1 MKAEWLYL
9 KQIYD
14 FPATLLVNLLQIHS
28 DWRAPTQS
36 PLINPFYSSCRGFMI
51 RKMLINAED
60 VEESRVAIVAEG
72 LLEEFDIETTQK
84 EQIKGNIYKG
94 VVVKV
99 EAGLQ
104 AAFVDYGGHRAGF
117 LPLGEVHPSCYADQE
132 LAKRGGRVRIHDVL
146 KRNQELLVQIVKDEI
161 GTKGAALSTYIS
173 LPGRYLVLM
182 PGVDA
187 TRVSRKI
194 EDEAQRRQLK
204 EIVAQLAPP
213 PGTGVIIRTAGL
225 DRTRQELQRD
235 MAYLLK
241 LWETILAQGAELPAP
256 SVVYQERDLV
266 IRSIRDY
273 FTPDIAEILVDDREV
288 FKRAREFLQAIM
300 PRYVNRIKLYREKR
314 PIFSKYQLE
323 DQIEAIFEDKIPL
336 RSGGS
341 IVIERTEAM
350 VSIDV
355 NSGRSTQER
364 GMEETAFKTNMEA
377 AEEIARQLRLRDLG
391 GLVVIDF
398 IDMRDRKHIQ
408 EVERCLKN
416 ALKRDKARTEMSRIS
431 KFGLLEVSR
440 QRLKPALQD
449 ETSSPCPHCK
459 GQGLV
464 RSKESLGLTVLRKI
478 QAAAVKGNLLSAKAK
493 VPLEAANYLLNDKRD
508 RLLKIEHEYGIRI
521 NVEGDAAL
529 TGSLFN
535 LVLDKKDI
543 VPVDDETFEAE
554 ARALEEAEVAD
565 LEPIPEDEAVA
576 EIPAAAAPGEFESL
590 TEPAAA
596 VAATLA
602 AVVQTTLSAEVKGLQ
617 GVAEPSSGSNGG
629 PVTREVSPPPW
640 QPVRR
645 RGRFWWLRRATSAT
659 ARSVTVPSV
668 SNAADSPAA
677 EAKAPAA
684 VATVTAQHPSNERS
698 AGPPHRLPDSAAP
711 WRRMLPLLKP
721 LRQLPLRGADDLRPG
736 DHLPL

>member
-1 MKAEWLYL
+1 
-9 KQIYD
+9 
-14 FPATLLVNLLQIHS
+14 
-28 DWRAPTQS
+28 
-36 PLINPFYSSCRGFMI
+36 MI

-60 VEESRVAIVAEG
+60 AEESRVAIVADG
-72 LLEEFDIETTQK
+72 ILEEFDIETSHK
-84 EQIKGNIYKG
+84 EQNKSNIYKG
-94 VVVKV
+94 IVVKV

-104 AAFVDYGGHRAGF
+104 AAFVDYGGKRAGF
-117 LPLGEVHPSCYADQE
+117 LPLGEVHPTCYADPD

-146 KRNQELLVQIVKDEI
+146 KRNQELLVQVVKDEI

-225 DRTRQELQRD
+225 DRTKQELQRD

-241 LWETILAQGAELPAP
+241 LWETILAQAKEIPAP
-256 SVVYQERDLV
+256 SVVYEESDLV

-288 FKRAREFLQAIM
+288 LKRAREFLQAIM
-300 PRYVNRIKLYREKR
+300 PRYVSRIKLYRERR

-323 DQIEAIFEDKIPL
+323 EQIEAIFEDKIPL
-336 RSGGS
+336 KSGGS

-449 ETSSPCPHCK
+449 ETSLPCPHCK
-459 GQGLV
+459 GQGLI

-478 QAAAVKGNLLSAKAK
+478 QAAAVKGNLMVARAK
-493 VPLEAANYLLNDKRD
+493 VPLEAANYLLNEKRD
-508 RLLKIEHEYGIRI
+508 RLLKIEQEYSIRI
-521 NVEGDAAL
+521 HVEGDATL
-529 TGSLFN
+529 TGSIFN
-535 LVLDKKDI
+535 LTLDKKDLSA
-543 VPVDDETFEAE
+543 VELELLEAE
-554 ARALEEAEVAD
+554 AKAFEEAEVTETELTMETEFVDEETVVDDGPMAATSALTD
-565 LEPIPEDEAVA
+565 VFEDAAPITPEAVA
-576 EIPAAAAPGEFESL
+576 SFVEAS
-590 TEPAAA
+590 
-596 VAATLA
+596 
-602 AVVQTTLSAEVKGLQ
+602 LSAEANGAVTAEEPAPIGNGSPLQQTIPILAGLL
-617 GVAEPSSGSNGG
+617 
-629 PVTREVSPPPW
+629 T
-640 QPVRR
+640 RR
-645 RGRFWWLRRATSAT
+645 RLRFWWLRRLGTSSQ
-659 ARSVTVPSV
+659 RSVS
-668 SNAADSPAA
+668 AALHHG
-677 EAKAPAA
+677 A
-684 VATVTAQHPSNERS
+684 VDTVTAEPEASPDEGTTPTLRPEAHRS
-698 AGPPHRLPDSAAP
+698 ESAPRRLQGTEAP
-711 WRRMLPLLKP
+711 WRRMLPPSRPP
-721 LRQLPLRGADDLRPG
+721 LQLPRRGADDEATG
-736 DHLPL
+736 DHLSI

>member
-1 MKAEWLYL
+1 
-9 KQIYD
+9 
-14 FPATLLVNLLQIHS
+14 
-28 DWRAPTQS
+28 
-36 PLINPFYSSCRGFMI
+36 MI

-60 VEESRVAIVAEG
+60 AEESRVAIVADG
-72 LLEEFDIETTQK
+72 VLEEFDIETCHK
-84 EQIKGNIYKG
+84 EQNKSNIYKG

-104 AAFVDYGGHRAGF
+104 AAFVEYGGKRAGF
-117 LPLGEVHPSCYADQE
+117 LPLGEVHPSCYADPD

-146 KRNQELLVQIVKDEI
+146 KRNQELLVQVVKDEI

-225 DRTRQELQRD
+225 DRTKQELQRD

-241 LWETILAQGAELPAP
+241 LWETILAQAKELPAP
-256 SVVYQERDLV
+256 SAVYEERDLV

-300 PRYVNRIKLYREKR
+300 PRYVNRIKLYRERR

-323 DQIEAIFEDKIPL
+323 EQIEAIFEDKIPL
-336 RSGGS
+336 KSGGS

-408 EVERCLKN
+408 EIERCLKN

-449 ETSSPCPHCK
+449 ETTLPCPHCK
-459 GQGLV
+459 GQGLI
-464 RSKESLGLTVLRKI
+464 RSKESLGLTVLRRI
-478 QAAAVKGNLLSAKAK
+478 QAAAVKGYLLAAKAK
-493 VPLEAANYLLNDKRD
+493 VPLDAANYLLNEKRD
-508 RLLKIEHEYGIRI
+508 RLLKLEQEYGIRI
-521 NVEGDAAL
+521 HVEGDASL

-535 LVLDKKDI
+535 VTLDKKDI
-543 VPVDDETFEAE
+543 TAIE
-554 ARALEEAEVAD
+554 EEAEEALETAAEVFEETEVAEAEPLEEEAAVEEVPSEAESSASAPVVEPTPD
-565 LEPIPEDEAVA
+565 LAEAVA
-576 EIPAAAAPGEFESL
+576 SVAAATSSVEANGTSTVAE
-590 TEPAAA
+590 
-596 VAATLA
+596 AATA
-602 AVVQTTLSAEVKGLQ
+602 
-617 GVAEPSSGSNGG
+617 SNGN
-629 PVTREVSPPPW
+629 PLTPEAHAPPW
-640 QPVRR
+640 QPTRR
-645 RGRFWWLRRATSAT
+645 RLRFWWLRRAMTSSS
-659 ARSVTVPSV
+659 RSVSEPLRPGRV
-668 SNAADSPAA
+668 DDGAA
-677 EAKAPAA
+677 EAEALAAAPIASTLSPQA
-684 VATVTAQHPSNERS
+684 PRSEDVAN
-698 AGPPHRLPDSAAP
+698 RLSDTEAP
-711 WRRMLPLLKP
+711 WRRMLPPSKPPLL
-721 LRQLPLRGADDLRPG
+721 LPRPGADDAPPG
-736 DHLPL
+736 DHLAV

>member
-1 MKAEWLYL
+1 
-9 KQIYD
+9 
-14 FPATLLVNLLQIHS
+14 
-28 DWRAPTQS
+28 
-36 PLINPFYSSCRGFMI
+36 
-51 RKMLINAED
+51 
-60 VEESRVAIVAEG
+60 
-72 LLEEFDIETTQK
+72 
-84 EQIKGNIYKG
+84 
-94 VVVKV
+94 VKV

-104 AAFVDYGGHRAGF
+104 AAFVDYGGKRAGF
-117 LPLGEVHPSCYADQE
+117 LPLGEVHPTCYADPD

-146 KRNQELLVQIVKDEI
+146 KRNQELLVQVVKDEI

-213 PGTGVIIRTAGL
+213 AGTGVIIRTAGL
-225 DRTRQELQRD
+225 DRTKQELQRD

-241 LWETILAQGAELPAP
+241 LWETILAQAKEIPAP
-256 SVVYQERDLV
+256 SVVYEESDLV

-300 PRYVNRIKLYREKR
+300 PRYVSRIKLYRERR

-323 DQIEAIFEDKIPL
+323 EQIEAIFEDKIPL
-336 RSGGS
+336 KSGGS

-449 ETSSPCPHCK
+449 ETSLPCPHCK
-459 GQGLV
+459 GQGLI

-478 QAAAVKGNLLSAKAK
+478 QAAAVKGNLMVARAK
-493 VPLEAANYLLNDKRD
+493 VPLEAANYLLNEKRD
-508 RLLKIEHEYGIRI
+508 RLLKLEQEYSIRI
-521 NVEGDAAL
+521 HVEGDATL
-529 TGSLFN
+529 TGSIFN
-535 LVLDKKDI
+535 LSLDKKDI
-543 VPVDDETFEAE
+543 SAIEEELLEAE
-554 ARALEEAEVAD
+554 AEAFEEAEAIDIGPAEEEIAADEEPTVAESV
-565 LEPIPEDEAVA
+565 LTEAFEEPAPIPPEAVA
-576 EIPAAAAPGEFESL
+576 SIVEAA
-590 TEPAAA
+590 
-596 VAATLA
+596 
-602 AVVQTTLSAEVKGLQ
+602 LSAEVNGSAT
-617 GVAEPSSGSNGG
+617 VAEPASAGNGSPLKHSIPIPTG
-629 PVTREVSPPPW
+629 PST
-640 QPVRR
+640 RR
-645 RGRFWWLRRATSAT
+645 RLRFWWLRRL
-659 ARSVTVPSV
+659 VPSSGQSV
-668 SNAADSPAA
+668 SEPLHHGVVKTAAADSEALPGARVTPTLDPHVHRSEAA
-677 EAKAPAA
+677 PN
-684 VATVTAQHPSNERS
+684 HPSDAE
-698 AGPPHRLPDSAAP
+698 AP
-711 WRRMLPLLKP
+711 WRRMLPPIRPP
-721 LRQLPLRGADDLRPG
+721 LQLPRRGADDEATG
-736 DHLPL
+736 DHLSI

>member
-1 MKAEWLYL
+1 
-9 KQIYD
+9 
-14 FPATLLVNLLQIHS
+14 
-28 DWRAPTQS
+28 
-36 PLINPFYSSCRGFMI
+36 MI

-60 VEESRVAIVAEG
+60 AEESRVAIVADG
-72 LLEEFDIETTQK
+72 ILEEFDIETSHK
-84 EQIKGNIYKG
+84 EQIKSNIYKG

-104 AAFVDYGGHRAGF
+104 AAFVDYGGKRAGF
-117 LPLGEVHPSCYADQE
+117 LPLGEVHPTCYADQE

-146 KRNQELLVQIVKDEI
+146 KRNQELLVQVVKDEI

-225 DRTRQELQRD
+225 DRTKQELQRD

-241 LWETILAQGAELPAP
+241 LWETILAQAKDLPAP
-256 SVVYQERDLV
+256 SVVYEESDLI

-336 RSGGS
+336 KSGGS

-364 GMEETAFKTNMEA
+364 GMEETAFKTNIEA
-377 AEEIARQLRLRDLG
+377 GDEIARQLRLRDLG

-416 ALKRDKARTEMSRIS
+416 ALKRDKARTEMARIS

-449 ETSSPCPHCK
+449 ETSLPCPHCK
-459 GQGLV
+459 GQGLI

-478 QAAAVKGNLLSAKAK
+478 QAAAVKGNLLAASAK
-493 VPLEAANYLLNDKRD
+493 VPLEAANYLLNEKRD
-508 RLLKIEHEYGIRI
+508 RLLKLEQEYGIRI
-521 NVEGDAAL
+521 HIEGDATL

-535 LVLDKKDI
+535 LALEKKDI
-543 VPVDDETFEAE
+543 PAIEEEPLEAE
-554 ARALEEAEVAD
+554 PEALEDTEVTDTEPLEPEALEEVPTAV
-565 LEPIPEDEAVA
+565 EPVET
-576 EIPAAAAPGEFESL
+576 AAFQ
-590 TEPAAA
+590 EPAAV
-596 VAATLA
+596 VAETVASAIEATLS
-602 AVVQTTLSAEVKGLQ
+602 VEVNGSSV
-617 GVAEPSSGSNGG
+617 VAEPATIGNGS
-629 PVTREVSPPPW
+629 PVKREVPPPAW
-640 QPVRR
+640 QPTRR
-645 RGRFWWLRRATSAT
+645 RLRFWWLRRLVSSTSQSTSEPLRHGAVDD
-659 ARSVTVPSV
+659 AV
-668 SNAADSPAA
+668 ADSEALSAA
-677 EAKAPAA
+677 LMTPTPSQRAP
-684 VATVTAQHPSNERS
+684 RS
-698 AGPPHRLPDSAAP
+698 EGNFNRLPDTEAP
-711 WRRMLPLLKP
+711 WRRMLPPIRPP
-721 LRQLPLRGADDLRPG
+721 LQLPRGRPDDASMG
-736 DHLPL
+736 GHLSL

>member
-1 MKAEWLYL
+1 
-9 KQIYD
+9 
-14 FPATLLVNLLQIHS
+14 
-28 DWRAPTQS
+28 
-36 PLINPFYSSCRGFMI
+36 MI

-60 VEESRVAIVAEG
+60 AEESRVAIVADG
-72 LLEEFDIETTQK
+72 ILEEFDIETCHK
-84 EQIKGNIYKG
+84 EQNKSNIYKG

-104 AAFVDYGGHRAGF
+104 AAFVEYGGKRAGF
-117 LPLGEVHPSCYADQE
+117 LPLGEVHPTCYADPD

-146 KRNQELLVQIVKDEI
+146 KRNQELLVQVVKDEI

-225 DRTRQELQRD
+225 DRTKQELQRD

-241 LWETILAQGAELPAP
+241 LWETILAQAKELPAP
-256 SVVYQERDLV
+256 SVVYEESDLV

-273 FTPDIAEILVDDREV
+273 FTPDIAEILADDREV
-288 FKRAREFLQAIM
+288 YKRAREFLQAIM
-300 PRYVNRIKLYREKR
+300 PRYVNRIKMYRERR

-323 DQIEAIFEDKIPL
+323 EQIEAIFEDKIPL
-336 RSGGS
+336 KSGGS

-377 AEEIARQLRLRDLG
+377 GEEIARQLRLRDLG

-408 EVERCLKN
+408 EVERSLKN

-449 ETSSPCPHCK
+449 ETTLPCPHCK
-459 GQGLV
+459 GQGLI
-464 RSKESLGLTVLRKI
+464 RSKESLGLTVLRRI
-478 QAAAVKGNLLSAKAK
+478 QAAAVKGSLLAAKAK
-493 VPLEAANYLLNDKRD
+493 VPLDAANYLLNEKRD
-508 RLLKIEHEYGIRI
+508 RLLKLEQEYGIRI
-521 NVEGDAAL
+521 HVEGDATL

-535 LVLDKKDI
+535 LTLEKKDI
-543 VPVDDETFEAE
+543 TAIEEEALEAAAE
-554 ARALEEAEVAD
+554 AFEEAEVAEVEPFEEEVAVEEVELETASSPSD
-565 LEPIPEDEAVA
+565 LVAELAPDLAEAVA
-576 EIPAAAAPGEFESL
+576 SLVEATVSVEPNGTPAVEES
-590 TEPAAA
+590 
-596 VAATLA
+596 ATA
-602 AVVQTTLSAEVKGLQ
+602 
-617 GVAEPSSGSNGG
+617 SNGS
-629 PVTREVSPPPW
+629 PLKHEVPIPPW
-640 QPVRR
+640 QPTRR
-645 RGRFWWLRRATSAT
+645 RLRFWWLRRLVPSSSQSVSEPLRHSHVDDGTADSEACSRCAHDSDVEPPCPAEHRSSEPSSGRRRTLETNAPTDETSA
-659 ARSVTVPSV
+659 
-668 SNAADSPAA
+668 PA
-677 EAKAPAA
+677 
-684 VATVTAQHPSNERS
+684 
-698 AGPPHRLPDSAAP
+698 PPHRS
-711 WRRMLPLLKP
+711 RR
-721 LRQLPLRGADDLRPG
+721 RTTRGPFSGVTGEARAVGHGVFHGYTLASSLADING
-736 DHLPL
+736 

>member
-1 MKAEWLYL
+1 
-9 KQIYD
+9 
-14 FPATLLVNLLQIHS
+14 
-28 DWRAPTQS
+28 
-36 PLINPFYSSCRGFMI
+36 MI

-60 VEESRVAIVAEG
+60 AEESRVAIVADG
-72 LLEEFDIETTQK
+72 ILEEFDIETSHK
-84 EQIKGNIYKG
+84 EQNKSNVYKG
-94 VVVKV
+94 IVVKV

-104 AAFVDYGGHRAGF
+104 AAFVDYGGKRAGF
-117 LPLGEVHPSCYADQE
+117 LPLGEVHPTCYADPD

-146 KRNQELLVQIVKDEI
+146 KRNQELLVQVVKDEI

-213 PGTGVIIRTAGL
+213 AGTGVIIRTAGL
-225 DRTRQELQRD
+225 DRTKQELQRD

-241 LWETILAQGAELPAP
+241 LWETILAQAKEIPAP
-256 SVVYQERDLV
+256 SVVYEESDLV

-300 PRYVNRIKLYREKR
+300 PRYVSRIKLYRERR

-336 RSGGS
+336 KSGGS

-408 EVERCLKN
+408 EVERCLKT

-449 ETSSPCPHCK
+449 ETSLPCPHCK
-459 GQGLV
+459 GQGLI

-478 QAAAVKGNLLSAKAK
+478 QAAAVKGNLMVAKAK
-493 VPLEAANYLLNDKRD
+493 VPLEAANYLLNEKRD
-508 RLLKIEHEYGIRI
+508 RLLKLEQEYGIRLH
-521 NVEGDAAL
+521 VEGDATL
-529 TGSLFN
+529 TGSIFN
-535 LVLDKKDI
+535 LSLEKKDI
-543 VPVDDETFEAE
+543 GAIEEELLDAEAE
-554 ARALEEAEVAD
+554 AFEEAELIDTEAAEEAIAVHAEPTAAEAGLTEALEEPA
-565 LEPIPEDEAVA
+565 PMTPEAVA
-576 EIPAAAAPGEFESL
+576 SIVEASL
-590 TEPAAA
+590 TAEVNGLSTLAEPA
-596 VAATLA
+596 
-602 AVVQTTLSAEVKGLQ
+602 SAGN
-617 GVAEPSSGSNGG
+617 GSPSKHSI
-629 PVTREVSPPPW
+629 SPPAWPST
-640 QPVRR
+640 RR
-645 RGRFWWLRRATSAT
+645 RLRFWWLRRLVPSSG
-659 ARSVTVPSV
+659 RSVS
-668 SNAADSPAA
+668 
-677 EAKAPAA
+677 E
-684 VATVTAQHPSNERS
+684 
-698 AGPPHRLPDSAAP
+698 PPHRGVVDTTAENSEALAGVRRTPTLNPQTQRSGTAPSQPPDAEAP
-711 WRRMLPLLKP
+711 WRRMLPPIRPP
-721 LRQLPLRGADDLRPG
+721 LQLPRRGADDEATGGQLSI
-736 DHLPL
+736 

>member
-1 MKAEWLYL
+1 
-9 KQIYD
+9 
-14 FPATLLVNLLQIHS
+14 
-28 DWRAPTQS
+28 
-36 PLINPFYSSCRGFMI
+36 MI

-60 VEESRVAIVAEG
+60 AEESRVAIVADG
-72 LLEEFDIETTQK
+72 ILEEFDIETCHK
-84 EQIKGNIYKG
+84 EQNKSNIYKG

-104 AAFVDYGGHRAGF
+104 AAFVEYGGKRAGF
-117 LPLGEVHPSCYADQE
+117 LPLGEVHPSCYADPE

-146 KRNQELLVQIVKDEI
+146 KRNQELLVQVVKDEI

-225 DRTRQELQRD
+225 DRTKQELQRD

-241 LWETILAQGAELPAP
+241 LWETILAQAKELPAP
-256 SVVYQERDLV
+256 SVVYEESDLV

-300 PRYVNRIKLYREKR
+300 PRYVSRIKLYRERR

-323 DQIEAIFEDKIPL
+323 EQIEAIFEDKIPL
-336 RSGGS
+336 KSGGS

-377 AEEIARQLRLRDLG
+377 GEEIARQLRLRDLG

-408 EVERCLKN
+408 EVERSLKN
-416 ALKRDKARTEMSRIS
+416 ALKRDKARTEMARIS

-449 ETSSPCPHCK
+449 ETTLPCPHCK
-459 GQGLV
+459 GQGLI
-464 RSKESLGLTVLRKI
+464 RSKESLGLTVLRRI
-478 QAAAVKGNLLSAKAK
+478 QAAAVKGYLLAAKAK
-493 VPLEAANYLLNDKRD
+493 VPLDAANYLLNEKRD
-508 RLLKIEHEYGIRI
+508 RLLKLEQEYGIRI
-521 NVEGDAAL
+521 HVEGDATL

-535 LVLDKKDI
+535 LVLEKKDLTAI
-543 VPVDDETFEAE
+543 EEE
-554 ARALEEAEVAD
+554 ALEAASEAFEETEIAEVEPFEEEVAVEEVELEAAASASTLVAELAPD
-565 LEPIPEDEAVA
+565 LAEAVA
-576 EIPAAAAPGEFESL
+576 SL
-590 TEPAAA
+590 AD
-596 VAATLA
+596 AT
-602 AVVQTTLSAEVKGLQ
+602 VSVE
-617 GVAEPSSGSNGG
+617 SNGIPMVEEPG
-629 PVTREVSPPPW
+629 PAGGGSPLKREPPTPPW
-640 QPVRR
+640 QPTRR
-645 RGRFWWLRRATSAT
+645 RLRFWWLRRL
-659 ARSVTVPSV
+659 VPSSSRSISEPRRHDHV
-668 SNAADSPAA
+668 DASTADA
-677 EAKAPAA
+677 ESIA
-684 VATVTAQHPSNERS
+684 VAPMTPTLSAHVQRS
-698 AGPPHRLPDSAAP
+698 EEAPKRLADVDAP
-711 WRRMLPLLKP
+711 WRRMLPPSRPPLL
-721 LRQLPLRGADDLRPG
+721 LPRAGADHAPPG
-736 DHLPL
+736 DHLAV

>member
-1 MKAEWLYL
+1 
-9 KQIYD
+9 
-14 FPATLLVNLLQIHS
+14 
-28 DWRAPTQS
+28 
-36 PLINPFYSSCRGFMI
+36 MI

-60 VEESRVAIVAEG
+60 AEESRVAIVADG
-72 LLEEFDIETTQK
+72 ILEEFDIETCHK
-84 EQIKGNIYKG
+84 EQNKSNIYKG

-104 AAFVDYGGHRAGF
+104 AAFVEYGGKRAGF
-117 LPLGEVHPSCYADQE
+117 LPLGEVHPSCYADPD

-146 KRNQELLVQIVKDEI
+146 KRNQELLVQVVKDEI

-225 DRTRQELQRD
+225 DRTKQELQRD

-241 LWETILAQGAELPAP
+241 LWETILAQAKELPAP
-256 SVVYQERDLV
+256 AVVYEESDLV

-300 PRYVNRIKLYREKR
+300 PRYVSRIKLYRERR

-323 DQIEAIFEDKIPL
+323 EQIEAIFEDKIPL
-336 RSGGS
+336 KSGGS

-377 AEEIARQLRLRDLG
+377 GEEIARQLRLRDLG

-408 EVERCLKN
+408 EVERGLKN
-416 ALKRDKARTEMSRIS
+416 ALKRDKARTEMARIS

-449 ETSSPCPHCK
+449 ETTLPCPHCK
-459 GQGLV
+459 GQGLI
-464 RSKESLGLTVLRKI
+464 RSKESLGLTVLRRI
-478 QAAAVKGNLLSAKAK
+478 QAAAVKGYLLAAKAK
-493 VPLEAANYLLNDKRD
+493 VPLDAGNYLLNEKRD
-508 RLLKIEHEYGIRI
+508 RLLKLEQEYGIRI
-521 NVEGDAAL
+521 HVEGDATL

-535 LVLDKKDI
+535 LVLEKKDI
-543 VPVDDETFEAE
+543 TASEEEALE
-554 ARALEEAEVAD
+554 AAAEVFEEAEVAEVEPFEEEAAVEEVA
-565 LEPIPEDEAVA
+565 LEAESSPSELVA
-576 EIPAAAAPGEFESL
+576 ELAPDL
-590 TEPAAA
+590 AAA
-596 VAATLA
+596 VASLAEATVSVEPDGA
-602 AVVQTTLSAEVKGLQ
+602 PA
-617 GVAEPSSGSNGG
+617 VAEAATAGSGS
-629 PVTREVSPPPW
+629 PLKREAPTPPW
-640 QPVRR
+640 QPTRR
-645 RGRFWWLRRATSAT
+645 RLRFWWLRRLVPSSS
-659 ARSVTVPSV
+659 RSVSEPLRHDHVDDGTVNSEAL
-668 SNAADSPAA
+668 AAAHMPPTLSPQAQPNV
-677 EAKAPAA
+677 EAP
-684 VATVTAQHPSNERS
+684 N
-698 AGPPHRLPDSAAP
+698 RLPDADAP
-711 WRRMLPLLKP
+711 WRRMLPPTRLP
-721 LRQLPLRGADDLRPG
+721 LQLPRAGADDAPPG
-736 DHLPL
+736 DPIAV

>member
-1 MKAEWLYL
+1 
-9 KQIYD
+9 
-14 FPATLLVNLLQIHS
+14 
-28 DWRAPTQS
+28 
-36 PLINPFYSSCRGFMI
+36 MI

-60 VEESRVAIVAEG
+60 AEESRVAIVAEG
-72 LLEEFDIETTQK
+72 FLEEFDIETTHK
-84 EQIKGNIYKG
+84 EQIKSNIYKG

-104 AAFVDYGGHRAGF
+104 AAFIDYGGNRAGF
-117 LPLGEVHPSCYADQE
+117 LPLGEVHPSCYADPE

-161 GTKGAALSTYIS
+161 GTKGAALSTYVS

-225 DRTRQELQRD
+225 DRTKQELQRD

-241 LWETILAQGAELPAP
+241 LWETILAQAAELPAP

-288 FKRAREFLQAIM
+288 FRRAREFLQAIM

-336 RSGGS
+336 KSGGS

-350 VSIDV
+350 VAIDV

-377 AEEIARQLRLRDLG
+377 GEEIARQLRLRDLG
-391 GLVVIDF
+391 GLIVIDF

-408 EVERCLKN
+408 EVERGLKN

-449 ETSSPCPHCK
+449 ETSLPCPHCK

-493 VPLEAANYLLNDKRD
+493 VPLETANYLLNEKRD
-508 RLLKIEHEYGIRI
+508 RLLKLEQEYEIRI
-521 NVEGDAAL
+521 HIEGDATL

-535 LVLDKKDI
+535 LVLDKKDF
-543 VPVDDETFEAE
+543 VPVDEDAFEAE
-554 ARALEEAEVAD
+554 AKVLEEAEVAD
-565 LEPIPEDEAVA
+565 TKPLGEDEAVEEA
-576 EIPAAAAPGEFESL
+576 PAAAVSAEVESL
-590 TEPAAA
+590 DEPAAV

-602 AVVQTTLSAEVKGLQ
+602 AVVDATLSVEVNGAPAA
-617 GVAEPSSGSNGG
+617 VEPPPLSNGN
-629 PVTREVSPPPW
+629 PLKREAPPPSPW
-640 QPVRR
+640 QPARR
-645 RGRFWWLRRATSAT
+645 RGRFWWLRRVVSSTG
-659 ARSVTVPSV
+659 RSMSDP
-668 SNAADSPAA
+668 PRQ
-677 EAKAPAA
+677 
-684 VATVTAQHPSNERS
+684 VTADDPATDAEPPSALHATPMHHPPAERDE
-698 AGPPHRLPDSAAP
+698 GPPPRLPDSAAP
-711 WRRMLPLLKP
+711 WRRMLPPTRPLLH
-721 LRQLPLRGADDLRPG
+721 LPLRGADDLTTG
-736 DHLPL
+736 DHPTI

>member
-1 MKAEWLYL
+1 
-9 KQIYD
+9 
-14 FPATLLVNLLQIHS
+14 
-28 DWRAPTQS
+28 
-36 PLINPFYSSCRGFMI
+36 MI
-51 RKMLINAED
+51 KKMLINAED
-60 VEESRVAIVAEG
+60 PEENRVAIVADG
-72 LLEEFDIETTQK
+72 ILEEFDIETTHK
-84 EQIKGNIYKG
+84 EQVKGNIYKG

-99 EAGLQ
+99 EVGLQ
-104 AAFVDYGGHRAGF
+104 AAFVDYGGNRAGF
-117 LPLGEVHPSCYADQE
+117 LPLGEVHPTCYADAE

-146 KRNQELLVQIVKDEI
+146 KRNQALLVQVVKDEI

-194 EDEAQRRQLK
+194 EDESQRRKLK
-204 EIVAQLAPP
+204 EIVAQLEPP
-213 PGTGVIIRTAGL
+213 PGMGVIIRTAGL
-225 DRTRQELQRD
+225 DRTKQELQRD
-235 MAYLLK
+235 LAYLLK
-241 LWETILAQGAELPAP
+241 LWETILAQATELPAP
-256 SVVYQERDLV
+256 SVVYQERDLI

-273 FTPDIAEILVDDREV
+273 FTPDISEILVDDREV

-336 RSGGS
+336 KSGGS

-449 ETSSPCPHCK
+449 ETTLPCPHCK

-464 RSKESLGLTVLRKI
+464 RSPESLGLTVLRKI
-478 QAAAVKGNLLSAKAK
+478 QAAAVKGNLLTAKAK

-508 RLLKIEHEYGIRI
+508 RLLKLEHEYDIRI
-521 NVEGDAAL
+521 LIEGDALL
-529 TGSLFN
+529 TGSQFN
-535 LVLDKKDI
+535 LILDKKDI
-543 VPVDDETFEAE
+543 PDILPGDEEVEETEPLAEIDNVAAGVADGLEGQEDGKEAE
-554 ARALEEAEVAD
+554 PVA
-565 LEPIPEDEAVA
+565 V
-576 EIPAAAAPGEFESL
+576 PAAATAPPVEEV
-590 TEPAAA
+590 A
-596 VAATLA
+596 VPVEAPPEETLA
-602 AVVQTTLSAEVKGLQ
+602 VEANGSPGHTAEVPISDGHKGRPRP
-617 GVAEPSSGSNGG
+617 EP
-629 PVTREVSPPPW
+629 TSPPW
-640 QPVRR
+640 SPVRR
-645 RGRFWWLRRATSAT
+645 RGRFWWLRRAAAASHRAVEDFS
-659 ARSVTVPSV
+659 RPPPPQERPSESEPSPPSEPASSTILTTEREDV
-668 SNAADSPAA
+668 IAVRNRNAD
-677 EAKAPAA
+677 
-684 VATVTAQHPSNERS
+684 
-698 AGPPHRLPDSAAP
+698 AP
-711 WRRMLPLLKP
+711 WRRMLPPVKSY
-721 LRQLPLRGADDLRPG
+721 RQLPWRGSDDAAAGNSPSL
-736 DHLPL
+736 

>member
-1 MKAEWLYL
+1 
-9 KQIYD
+9 
-14 FPATLLVNLLQIHS
+14 
-28 DWRAPTQS
+28 
-36 PLINPFYSSCRGFMI
+36 MI

-60 VEESRVAIVAEG
+60 AEESRVAIVADG
-72 LLEEFDIETTQK
+72 ILEEFDIETSHK
-84 EQIKGNIYKG
+84 EQNKSNIYKG
-94 VVVKV
+94 LVVKV

-104 AAFVDYGGHRAGF
+104 AAFVDYGGKRAGF
-117 LPLGEVHPSCYADQE
+117 LPLGEVHPTCYADPE

-146 KRNQELLVQIVKDEI
+146 KRNQELLVQVVKDEI

-225 DRTRQELQRD
+225 DRTKQELQRD

-241 LWETILAQGAELPAP
+241 LWETILAQAKEIPAP
-256 SVVYQERDLV
+256 SVVYEESDLV

-300 PRYVNRIKLYREKR
+300 PRYVSRIKLYRERR

-323 DQIEAIFEDKIPL
+323 EQIEAIFEDKIPL
-336 RSGGS
+336 QSGGS

-449 ETSSPCPHCK
+449 ETSLPCPHCK
-459 GQGLV
+459 GQGLI

-478 QAAAVKGNLLSAKAK
+478 QAAAVKGNLMVARAK
-493 VPLEAANYLLNDKRD
+493 VPLEAANYLLNEKRD
-508 RLLKIEHEYGIRI
+508 RLLKIEQEYSIRI
-521 NVEGDAAL
+521 HVEGDATL

-535 LVLDKKDI
+535 LSLDKKDLSA
-543 VPVDDETFEAE
+543 VEAELLEAE
-554 ARALEEAEVAD
+554 AKAFEEAESIDTELSIDIELAAEETVAD
-565 LEPIPEDEAVA
+565 EAPMAVESVLADVFEDLAPIPPEAVTSIVEA
-576 EIPAAAAPGEFESL
+576 SLPPEVNGSVAAA
-590 TEPAAA
+590 EPAAIA
-596 VAATLA
+596 NG
-602 AVVQTTLSAEVKGLQ
+602 SPLQ
-617 GVAEPSSGSNGG
+617 QQLQ
-629 PVTREVSPPPW
+629 SPAWLPT
-640 QPVRR
+640 RR
-645 RGRFWWLRRATSAT
+645 RLRFWWLRR
-659 ARSVTVPSV
+659 VGV
-668 SNAADSPAA
+668 SSSRPLSDALHPGIVDAVAADSEASPGLRTVPTPRTEAQRSEAA
-677 EAKAPAA
+677 PRRP
-684 VATVTAQHPSNERS
+684 VS
-698 AGPPHRLPDSAAP
+698 AEAP
-711 WRRMLPLLKP
+711 WRRMLPPSRPP
-721 LRQLPLRGADDLRPG
+721 LQLPRRGVDDETTG
-736 DHLPL
+736 DPPAI

>member
-1 MKAEWLYL
+1 
-9 KQIYD
+9 
-14 FPATLLVNLLQIHS
+14 
-28 DWRAPTQS
+28 
-36 PLINPFYSSCRGFMI
+36 
-51 RKMLINAED
+51 MLINAED
-60 VEESRVAIVAEG
+60 AEESRVAIVADG
-72 LLEEFDIETTQK
+72 ILEEFDIETSHK
-84 EQIKGNIYKG
+84 EQNKSNIYKG

-104 AAFVDYGGHRAGF
+104 AAFVDYGSKRAGF
-117 LPLGEVHPSCYADQE
+117 LPLGEVHPTCYADPD

-146 KRNQELLVQIVKDEI
+146 KRNQELLVQVVKDEI

-225 DRTRQELQRD
+225 DRTKQELQRD

-241 LWETILAQGAELPAP
+241 LWETILAQAKELPAP
-256 SVVYQERDLV
+256 SVVYEESDLV

-323 DQIEAIFEDKIPL
+323 EQIEAIFEDKIPL
-336 RSGGS
+336 KSGGS

-377 AEEIARQLRLRDLG
+377 GEEIARQLRLRDLG

-449 ETSSPCPHCK
+449 ETSLPCPHCK
-459 GQGLV
+459 GQGLI

-478 QAAAVKGNLLSAKAK
+478 QGAAVKGNLLSAKAK

-508 RLLKIEHEYGIRI
+508 RLLKLEQEYGIRI
-521 NVEGDAAL
+521 HVEGDATL

-535 LVLDKKDI
+535 VVFDKKDI
-543 VPVDDETFEAE
+543 LAVEEEPLETEAE
-554 ARALEEAEVAD
+554 VREEAEVTD
-565 LEPIPEDEAVA
+565 TEPFEEEEAA
-576 EIPAAAAPGEFESL
+576 EEIPAAAASAPADSFDEPARVAVEAVAEAIEATLAGEGNGSPGV
-590 TEPAAA
+590 TEPAPAD
-596 VAATLA
+596 
-602 AVVQTTLSAEVKGLQ
+602 
-617 GVAEPSSGSNGG
+617 NGG
-629 PVTREVSPPPW
+629 AVTRDVPPPPW
-640 QPVRR
+640 QPIRR
-645 RGRFWWLRRATSAT
+645 RGRFWWLRRVISSTN
-659 ARSVTVPSV
+659 RSVTQPLRHDVPAGTV
-668 SNAADSPAA
+668 ADSAA
-677 EAKAPAA
+677 LSAAP
-684 VATVTAQHPSNERS
+684 TIPTPSSPPERGQGS
-698 AGPPHRLPDSAAP
+698 PNRRPDSEAP
-711 WRRMLPLLKP
+711 WRRMLPPIKP
-721 LRQLPLRGADDLRPG
+721 PLQLPRRGADDASTG
-736 DHLPL
+736 DHLSI

>member
-1 MKAEWLYL
+1 
-9 KQIYD
+9 
-14 FPATLLVNLLQIHS
+14 
-28 DWRAPTQS
+28 
-36 PLINPFYSSCRGFMI
+36 MI

-60 VEESRVAIVAEG
+60 AEESRVAIVAEG
-72 LLEEFDIETTQK
+72 LLEEFDIETTHK

-104 AAFVDYGGHRAGF
+104 AAFIDYGGNRAGF
-117 LPLGEVHPSCYADQE
+117 LPLGEVHPSCYADPE

-146 KRNQELLVQIVKDEI
+146 KRNQTLLVQIVKDEI

-225 DRTRQELQRD
+225 DRTKQELQRD

-241 LWETILAQGAELPAP
+241 LWETILAQASEIPAP

-300 PRYVNRIKLYREKR
+300 PRYVSRIKLYREKR

-323 DQIEAIFEDKIPL
+323 EQIEAIFEDKIPL
-336 RSGGS
+336 KSGGS

-377 AEEIARQLRLRDLG
+377 GEEIARQLRLRDLG

-449 ETSSPCPHCK
+449 ETSLPCPHCK

-508 RLLKIEHEYGIRI
+508 RLLKLEQEYGIRI
-521 NVEGDAAL
+521 HIEGDATL

-543 VPVDDETFEAE
+543 LPVDEDTFEAE
-554 ARALEEAEVAD
+554 AKALEEAEAAD
-565 LEPIPEDEAVA
+565 TVPLGEDETVEEMPAAVA
-576 EIPAAAAPGEFESL
+576 STQVETPD
-590 TEPAAA
+590 EPVAA

-602 AVVQTTLSAEVKGLQ
+602 AVVDAALSVEVNGAPA
-617 GVAEPSSGSNGG
+617 VPEPSPVGNGSS
-629 PVTREVSPPPW
+629 VKHDTQPPPW
-640 QPVRR
+640 QPIRR
-645 RGRFWWLRRATSAT
+645 RGRFWWLRRAVSAGDRLISEPSLSAT
-659 ARSVTVPSV
+659 PERPPVEQEPQS
-668 SNAADSPAA
+668 
-677 EAKAPAA
+677 A
-684 VATVTAQHPSNERS
+684 VATAPIHPSAERS
-698 AGPPHRLPDSAAP
+698 EDPPHRLPDMAAP
-711 WRRMLPLLKP
+711 WRRMLPPIKP
-721 LRQLPLRGADDLRPG
+721 LRQLPLRGEDNLAAG
-736 DHLPL
+736 DHLTI

>member
-1 MKAEWLYL
+1 
-9 KQIYD
+9 
-14 FPATLLVNLLQIHS
+14 
-28 DWRAPTQS
+28 
-36 PLINPFYSSCRGFMI
+36 MI

-60 VEESRVAIVAEG
+60 AEESRVAIVADG
-72 LLEEFDIETTQK
+72 ILEEFDIETSHK
-84 EQIKGNIYKG
+84 EQNKSNIYKG

-104 AAFVDYGGHRAGF
+104 AAFVEYGGKRAGF
-117 LPLGEVHPSCYADQE
+117 LPLGEVHPTCYADPD

-146 KRNQELLVQIVKDEI
+146 KRNQELLVQVVKDEI

-225 DRTRQELQRD
+225 DRTKQELQRD

-241 LWETILAQGAELPAP
+241 LWETILAQGKELPAP
-256 SVVYQERDLV
+256 SVVYEESDLV

-300 PRYVNRIKLYREKR
+300 PRYVSRIKMYRERR

-323 DQIEAIFEDKIPL
+323 EQIEAIFEDKIPL
-336 RSGGS
+336 KSGGS

-377 AEEIARQLRLRDLG
+377 GEEIARQLRLRDLG

-408 EVERCLKN
+408 EVERSLKN

-449 ETSSPCPHCK
+449 ETTLPCPHCK
-459 GQGLV
+459 GQGLI
-464 RSKESLGLTVLRKI
+464 RSKESLGLTVLRRI
-478 QAAAVKGNLLSAKAK
+478 QAAAVKGSLLAAKAK
-493 VPLEAANYLLNDKRD
+493 VPLDAANYLLNEKRD
-508 RLLKIEHEYGIRI
+508 RLLKLEQEYGIRI
-521 NVEGDAAL
+521 HVEGDATL

-535 LVLDKKDI
+535 LALEKKDI
-543 VPVDDETFEAE
+543 TAIEEEALE
-554 ARALEEAEVAD
+554 AAAEVFEEAEVAEVEPFEEEAAVEEMVAAAESSPSELIAELAPD
-565 LEPIPEDEAVA
+565 LAEAVA
-576 EIPAAAAPGEFESL
+576 SLAEATVAVEPNGAPVIA
-590 TEPAAA
+590 EPATA
-596 VAATLA
+596 
-602 AVVQTTLSAEVKGLQ
+602 G
-617 GVAEPSSGSNGG
+617 SGS
-629 PVTREVSPPPW
+629 PLKREVPTPPW
-640 QPVRR
+640 QLTRHR
-645 RGRFWWLRRATSAT
+645 LRFWWLRRLVPSPS
-659 ARSVTVPSV
+659 RSVSEPLQHGHVDDATTDSEAL
-668 SNAADSPAA
+668 AAAHMTPTLSPHAQRSE
-677 EAKAPAA
+677 EAP
-684 VATVTAQHPSNERS
+684 T
-698 AGPPHRLPDSAAP
+698 RLPDADAP
-711 WRRMLPLLKP
+711 WRRMLPPTKPPLL
-721 LRQLPLRGADDLRPG
+721 LPRTGADDAPPG
-736 DHLPL
+736 DHLAV

>member
-1 MKAEWLYL
+1 
-9 KQIYD
+9 
-14 FPATLLVNLLQIHS
+14 
-28 DWRAPTQS
+28 
-36 PLINPFYSSCRGFMI
+36 MI

-60 VEESRVAIVAEG
+60 AEESRVAIVADG
-72 LLEEFDIETTQK
+72 ILEEFDIETSHK
-84 EQIKGNIYKG
+84 EQNKSNIYKG

-104 AAFVDYGGHRAGF
+104 AAFVEYGGKRAGF
-117 LPLGEVHPSCYADQE
+117 LPLGEVHPTCYADPD

-146 KRNQELLVQIVKDEI
+146 KRNQELLVQVVKDEI

-225 DRTRQELQRD
+225 DRTKQELQRD

-241 LWETILAQGAELPAP
+241 LWETILAQGKELPAP
-256 SVVYQERDLV
+256 SVVYEESDLV

-300 PRYVNRIKLYREKR
+300 PRYVSRIKMYRERR

-323 DQIEAIFEDKIPL
+323 EQIEAIFEDKIPL
-336 RSGGS
+336 KSGGS

-377 AEEIARQLRLRDLG
+377 GEEIARQLRLRDLG

-408 EVERCLKN
+408 EVERSLKN

-449 ETSSPCPHCK
+449 ETTLPCPHCK
-459 GQGLV
+459 GQGLI
-464 RSKESLGLTVLRKI
+464 RSKESLGLTVLRRI
-478 QAAAVKGNLLSAKAK
+478 QAAAVKGSLLAAKAK
-493 VPLEAANYLLNDKRD
+493 VPLDAANYLLNEKRD
-508 RLLKIEHEYGIRI
+508 RLLKLEQEYGIRI
-521 NVEGDAAL
+521 HVEGDATL

-535 LVLDKKDI
+535 LALEKKDI
-543 VPVDDETFEAE
+543 TAIEEEALE
-554 ARALEEAEVAD
+554 AAAEVFEEAEVAEVEPFEEEAAVEEMVAAAESSPSELIAELAPD
-565 LEPIPEDEAVA
+565 LAEAVA
-576 EIPAAAAPGEFESL
+576 SL
-590 TEPAAA
+590 AEATVAVEPNGVPVIAEPATA
-596 VAATLA
+596 
-602 AVVQTTLSAEVKGLQ
+602 G
-617 GVAEPSSGSNGG
+617 SGS
-629 PVTREVSPPPW
+629 PLKREVPTPPW
-640 QPVRR
+640 QLTRHR
-645 RGRFWWLRRATSAT
+645 LRFWWLRRLVPSSSRSMSEPLQHGHVDDAT
-659 ARSVTVPSV
+659 ADSEVLAATHMTPALSPHAQRS
-668 SNAADSPAA
+668 A
-677 EAKAPAA
+677 EAP
-684 VATVTAQHPSNERS
+684 N
-698 AGPPHRLPDSAAP
+698 RLPDADAP
-711 WRRMLPLLKP
+711 WRRMLPPTKPPLL
-721 LRQLPLRGADDLRPG
+721 LPRTGADDAPSG
-736 DHLPL
+736 DHLAV

>member
-1 MKAEWLYL
+1 
-9 KQIYD
+9 
-14 FPATLLVNLLQIHS
+14 
-28 DWRAPTQS
+28 
-36 PLINPFYSSCRGFMI
+36 MI

-60 VEESRVAIVAEG
+60 PEENRVVIVTDG
-72 LLEEFDIETTQK
+72 ILEEFDIETTHK
-84 EQIKGNIYKG
+84 EQGKGNIYKG

-99 EAGLQ
+99 EVGLQ
-104 AAFVDYGGHRAGF
+104 AAFVDYGGKRAGF
-117 LPLGEVHPSCYADQE
+117 LPLGEVHPTCYADAE

-146 KRNQELLVQIVKDEI
+146 KRNQELLVQVVKDEI

-194 EDEAQRRQLK
+194 EDESQRRKLK
-204 EIVAQLAPP
+204 EIVAQLEPP
-213 PGTGVIIRTAGL
+213 PGMGVIIRTAGL
-225 DRTRQELQRD
+225 DRSKQELQRD
-235 MAYLLK
+235 LAYLLK
-241 LWETILAQGAELPAP
+241 LWETILSQAKEFPAP
-256 SVVYQERDLV
+256 SVVYQERDLI

-273 FTPDIAEILVDDREV
+273 FTPDISEILVDDREV

-300 PRYVNRIKLYREKR
+300 PRYVGRIKLYRERR
-314 PIFSKYQLE
+314 PIFSRYQLE
-323 DQIEAIFEDKIPL
+323 EQIEAIFEDKISL
-336 RSGGS
+336 KSGGS

-449 ETSSPCPHCK
+449 ETTLPCAHCK

-464 RSKESLGLTVLRKI
+464 RSPESLGLTVLRKI
-478 QAAAVKGNLLSAKAK
+478 QAAAVKGNLLTARAK

-508 RLLKIEHEYGIRI
+508 RLLRIEREYDIRI
-521 NVEGDAAL
+521 HVEGDALL

-535 LVLDKKDI
+535 LTFDKKDI
-543 VPVDDETFEAE
+543 PPIEEVIAEVEAAPEIEDMATAVANDLDSQEEAPEVASLAASTIAADAPVEEVAVPVEA
-554 ARALEEAEVAD
+554 
-565 LEPIPEDEAVA
+565 
-576 EIPAAAAPGEFESL
+576 
-590 TEPAAA
+590 
-596 VAATLA
+596 
-602 AVVQTTLSAEVKGLQ
+602 SAEGRLGVEGN
-617 GVAEPSSGSNGG
+617 GVAGRTVEESTVDGSKGRSKHESVPSPRS
-629 PVTREVSPPPW
+629 
-640 QPVRR
+640 PVRR
-645 RGRFWWLRRATSAT
+645 RGRFWWLHRMAAPTSRVVEDTLRAPLLPETAGQPETPVASESPSAT
-659 ARSVTVPSV
+659 VLTTEREDGVAVHTLRS
-668 SNAADSPAA
+668 D
-677 EAKAPAA
+677 
-684 VATVTAQHPSNERS
+684 
-698 AGPPHRLPDSAAP
+698 AP
-711 WRRMLPLLKP
+711 WRRMLPPVKP
-721 LRQLPLRGADDLRPG
+721 YRQLPRHGTDDSAAGNPT
-736 DHLPL
+736 PL

>member
-1 MKAEWLYL
+1 
-9 KQIYD
+9 
-14 FPATLLVNLLQIHS
+14 
-28 DWRAPTQS
+28 
-36 PLINPFYSSCRGFMI
+36 MI

-60 VEESRVAIVAEG
+60 AEESRVAIVADG
-72 LLEEFDIETTQK
+72 ILEEFDIETCHK
-84 EQIKGNIYKG
+84 EQNKSNIYKG

-104 AAFVDYGGHRAGF
+104 AAFVDYGGKRAGF
-117 LPLGEVHPSCYADQE
+117 LPLGEVHPTCYADPE

-146 KRNQELLVQIVKDEI
+146 KRNQELLIQIVKDEI

-225 DRTRQELQRD
+225 DRTKQELQRD

-241 LWETILAQGAELPAP
+241 LWETILIQAKELPAP
-256 SVVYQERDLV
+256 SVVYEESDLV

-336 RSGGS
+336 KSGGS

-364 GMEETAFKTNMEA
+364 GMEETAFKTNTEA

-449 ETSSPCPHCK
+449 ETSLPCPHCK
-459 GQGLV
+459 GQGLI

-493 VPLEAANYLLNDKRD
+493 VPLETANYLLNEKRD
-508 RLLKIEHEYGIRI
+508 RLLKLEQEYGIRI
-521 NVEGDAAL
+521 HVEGDAML

-535 LVLDKKDI
+535 LSLEKKDI
-543 VPVDDETFEAE
+543 T
-554 ARALEEAEVAD
+554 ALEEEAPQTDVETQEEGKVAAGVPLGEEVTLAEVPTAG
-565 LEPIPEDEAVA
+565 E
-576 EIPAAAAPGEFESL
+576 AAAAEAFEEAAPSPDEVGMSL
-590 TEPAAA
+590 VE
-596 VAATLA
+596 ATLTVEGNGA
-602 AVVQTTLSAEVKGLQ
+602 STAMETTTATN
-617 GVAEPSSGSNGG
+617 GS
-629 PVTREVSPPPW
+629 PPTHEVSSPPR
-640 QPVRR
+640 QPTRR
-645 RGRFWWLRRATSAT
+645 LLRFWWLRRSVASPSRLVGTPLRHGAVDDVAADSKALSAASATSA
-659 ARSVTVPSV
+659 PSAHAHQSEGT
-668 SNAADSPAA
+668 SN
-677 EAKAPAA
+677 
-684 VATVTAQHPSNERS
+684 
-698 AGPPHRLPDSAAP
+698 RLPDAEAP
-711 WRRMLPLLKP
+711 WRRMLPPIRPP
-721 LRQLPLRGADDLRPG
+721 LQLPRRGVDEAPTG
-736 DHLPL
+736 DQLSI

>member
-1 MKAEWLYL
+1 
-9 KQIYD
+9 
-14 FPATLLVNLLQIHS
+14 
-28 DWRAPTQS
+28 
-36 PLINPFYSSCRGFMI
+36 MI

-60 VEESRVAIVAEG
+60 AEESRVAIVADG
-72 LLEEFDIETTQK
+72 ILEEFDIETCHK
-84 EQIKGNIYKG
+84 EQNKSNIYKG

-104 AAFVDYGGHRAGF
+104 AAFVEYGGKRAGF
-117 LPLGEVHPSCYADQE
+117 LPLGEVHPSCYADPD

-146 KRNQELLVQIVKDEI
+146 KRNQELLVQVVKDEI

-225 DRTRQELQRD
+225 DRTKQELQRD

-241 LWETILAQGAELPAP
+241 LWETILAQAKELPAP
-256 SVVYQERDLV
+256 SVVYEESDLV

-300 PRYVNRIKLYREKR
+300 PRYVSRIKLYRERR

-323 DQIEAIFEDKIPL
+323 EQIEAIFEDKIPL
-336 RSGGS
+336 KSGGS

-377 AEEIARQLRLRDLG
+377 GEEIARQLRLRDLG

-408 EVERCLKN
+408 EVERSLKN
-416 ALKRDKARTEMSRIS
+416 ALKRDKARTEMARIS

-449 ETSSPCPHCK
+449 ETTLPCPYCK
-459 GQGLV
+459 GQGLI
-464 RSKESLGLTVLRKI
+464 RSKESLGLTVLRRI
-478 QAAAVKGNLLSAKAK
+478 QAAAVKGYLLAAKAK
-493 VPLEAANYLLNDKRD
+493 VPLDAANYLLNEKRD
-508 RLLKIEHEYGIRI
+508 RLLKLEQEYDIRI
-521 NVEGDAAL
+521 HVEGDASL

-535 LVLDKKDI
+535 LTLEKKDI
-543 VPVDDETFEAE
+543 TAIEEEALEAAAE
-554 ARALEEAEVAD
+554 AFEETEVAEV
-565 LEPIPEDEAVA
+565 EPVEAVA
-576 EIPAAAAPGEFESL
+576 AIEDVATEDESSPSELVAELAPDLVE
-590 TEPAAA
+590 A
-596 VAATLA
+596 VASLA
-602 AVVQTTLSAEVKGLQ
+602 EGPLAVESNGSPA
-617 GVAEPSSGSNGG
+617 VAEPAMAGSGS
-629 PVTREVSPPPW
+629 PLKREVPTPPW
-640 QPVRR
+640 QPTRR
-645 RGRFWWLRRATSAT
+645 RLRFWWLRRL
-659 ARSVTVPSV
+659 V
-668 SNAADSPAA
+668 SSSSRPVNEPLQHGHIDDSTADSENLAA
-677 EAKAPAA
+677 AHMTPTLSPRAHRREES
-684 VATVTAQHPSNERS
+684 PS
-698 AGPPHRLPDSAAP
+698 RLPDAEAP
-711 WRRMLPLLKP
+711 WRRMLPPTRPPLL
-721 LRQLPLRGADDLRPG
+721 LPRTGAGDAPPG
-736 DHLPL
+736 DHLAV